1 VQNTNNNYLQES
13 TDEERFFDDWKLM
26 DIFALFN
33 ENWFYR
39 KKIKNTETSDD
50 PSDLNLTLFFDEI

>member
-26 DIFALFN
+26 DTFALFN

-39 KKIKNTETSDD
+39 KNVKNTETSDD

>member
-1 VQNTNNNYLQES
+1 MQNTNNNYLQES

-26 DIFALFN
+26 DTFALFN

-39 KKIKNTETSDD
+39 KNVKNTETSDD